1 MKLAVNLVYQ
11 DAALLARTA
20 EELGYAVAL
29 APEGYRSEAAS
40 LLGAVAASTDRIGLA
55 SGVMQIP
62 ARTPGLA
69 ALTAATLDA
78 LSGGRFRLGLGVSNA
93 EVSDGWYGVPF
104 DEPLRRTREYVDIV
118 RAALRGGPV
127 RYAGRHFRLPRDGA
141 GSAPLH
147 LLTTPLRADLP
158 IWLAAVGP
166 KNLRLAGEIADGWIG
181 VFTSPALAAE
191 AIGQVRAGR
200 ERVGRT
206 MVGFET
212 LPCLPTAIADDVTE
226 AVDLVRGQYAY
237 LLGIGDPERNVYVA
251 LARRLGYVGEV
262 EKVHDLVLAGDRVA
276 AGAAVPEG
284 FVLQTA
290 LVGPPDRVAGRMREY
305 AEAGVTTL
313 GVMVSAAATDT
324 AGRVAILRRAAQAL
338 RRAGLAED

>member
-11 DAALLARTA
+11 DAGLLARTA

-40 LLGAVAASTDRIGLA
+40 LLGLVAGCTERIGLA

-78 LSGGRFRLGLGVSNA
+78 VSGGRFRLGLGVSNA

-104 DEPLRRTREYVDIV
+104 DEPLRRTREYVEIV
-118 RAALRGGPV
+118 RAALRGEPV

-166 KNLRLAGEIADGWIG
+166 RNLRLAGEIADGWIG
-181 VFTSPALAAE
+181 VFTSPELAAD
-191 AIGQVRAGR
+191 AIGHLRSGRERAGR
-200 ERVGRT
+200 T
-206 MVGFET
+206 MAGFET
-212 LPCLPTAIADDVTE
+212 LPCLPTAVSDDVTD

-251 LARRLGYVGEV
+251 LARRLGFVGEV
-262 EKVHDLVLAGDRVA
+262 EKVHDLVRAGDRAGA
-276 AGAAVPEG
+276 AAAVPEG
-284 FVLQTA
+284 FIRETA
-290 LVGPPDRVAGRMREY
+290 LVGSVDRVAARMREY
-305 AEAGVTTL
+305 ASAGVTTL
-313 GVMVSAAATDT
+313 GIMVSAAATDT
-324 AGRVAILRRAAQAL
+324 AGRVALLHRAAEAL
-338 RRAGLAED
+338 RRAGVAED